1 MDTSTTKLGGYQGN
15 ASILTK
21 ALLRLAECLQDSP
34 STWSCQSEVDA
45 PSQGESANA
54 LFSSV
59 EQGTRQICYVASG
72 YLSAR
77 VPELSVLDLPFSVSD
92 RRQALA
98 ALDGDAGELL
108 AQAVAQK
115 TNYQVLGFWDNGFRH
130 LSNSVHPIRK
140 PQDCEG
146 LVIRTLDNAGYRSAL
161 NALGFEARTTDVKD
175 LVRVIRSGEVHAQE
189 NPLTNLLTFELWRYH
204 PYVSLTGHYFGVLL
218 LVCNKAWYQA
228 LTPAKKADLT
238 TAAASATTLQRQ
250 LAAEADGLALVELRK
265 LGVQVLGPNE
275 LDMAA
280 LREATAVV
288 TQATRLSLSPAL
300 LSAYLNTPEAS
311 TKG

>member
-1 MDTSTTKLGGYQGN
+1 MNPLAIRLGGYQGN

-34 STWSCQSEVDA
+34 SAWSCQTDVDA

-59 EQGTRQICYVASG
+59 EQGTRQLCYVASG

-77 VPELSVLDLPFSVSD
+77 VPELSVLDLPFSVSE

-108 AQAVAQK
+108 AHAVAQQ

-146 LVIRTLDNAGYRSAL
+146 LVIRTLDNAGYRAAL

-175 LVRVIRSGEVHAQE
+175 LVRVIRSGEVQAQE

-218 LVCNKAWYQA
+218 LVCNKLWYQA
-228 LTPAKKADLT
+228 LTHAQKTDLT
-238 TAAASATTLQRQ
+238 SAATAATTLQRK
-250 LAAEADGLALVELRK
+250 LAAEADALALVELHQM
-265 LGVQVLGPNE
+265 GVNVLGPDE
-275 LDMAA
+275 LDMVA
-280 LREATAVV
+280 LREATAAV
-288 TQATRLSLSPAL
+288 TQATRLTLSPAL
-300 LSAYLNTPEAS
+300 LSAYLTTPEAS